1 MAYCLSL
8 GLYSYYLYVNFN
20 SYYNN
25 PLVSLSYNAERCDTV
40 PIVVRDTFLADANG
54 NWEGSNNFSY
64 ADASYSF
71 TFSNFE
77 IKDKSEYKRMMAT
90 YYASMSELSPIAK
103 QQDLAMNMALWN
115 SYLRFYSLSAP
126 WKTNFTDI
134 GKGTLQN
141 FRFSATPS
149 VTYSRASYGF
159 VLGSSPTVSNSAV
172 SVNCNTSYSMSYEK
186 ASGVYRVSYPMSS
199 LEANEACWN
208 SLPAILTSS
217 TLRNSFL
224 LNMELDVNSFST
236 AVAVNMGF
244 EGLDQL
250 IPVTAEADVIEFE
263 GSTHI
268 GQQFVDIRYPEMTPI
283 YCVLKVDGM
292 VDGDLTYA
300 LSSNISDPLCMITYQ
315 QGVYIPL
322 TNHMGNSF
330 EKVEACDCNS
340 AIGKS
345 KTCNDFNLML
355 SLVAFPKTSS
365 GSGVSAGLT
374 SGNQV
379 DKACL
384 YRSLELFG
392 RYNDSFKKLNNAS
405 YEAAA
410 TGVLTSLNAS
420 TRIEGNDFSFCQLSD
435 GTKCSL
441 LTYFTLDEMRKTISP
456 HQYML
461 QEGSC
466 SAAMIIPEETW

>member
-1 MAYCLSL
+1 
-8 GLYSYYLYVNFN
+8 
-20 SYYNN
+20 
-25 PLVSLSYNAERCDTV
+25 
-40 PIVVRDTFLADANG
+40 
-54 NWEGSNNFSY
+54 
-64 ADASYSF
+64 
-71 TFSNFE
+71 
-77 IKDKSEYKRMMAT
+77 
-90 YYASMSELSPIAK
+90 
-103 QQDLAMNMALWN
+103 
-115 SYLRFYSLSAP
+115 
-126 WKTNFTDI
+126 
-134 GKGTLQN
+134 LQN

-410 TGVLTSLNAS
+410 TGVLTSLNTSA
-420 TRIEGNDFSFCQLSD
+420 RIEGNDFSFCQLSD